1 MKGTVFGQLKKFYS
15 PTIGN
20 FDAPERSIIIRFWR
34 CRIWRLGKRR
44 LSGLSC
50 LSRFARETVFRK
62 VWRIQEAGAARIP
75 PLSSSLNYSTRGGR
89 CCAASCVV
97 GLRRS
102 LRRPCGTLPSVAPP
116 SLPPCPPST
125 PCIQHRP
132 LVTNSS

>member
-1 MKGTVFGQLKKFYS
+1 ML
-15 PTIGN
+15 
-20 FDAPERSIIIRFWR
+20 IIIRFWR

-125 PCIQHRP
+125 PCIQRRG
-132 LVTNSS
+132 LRDEKFLTLNASVARAYSDRGCYFICMFL